1 MLRNYPRVL
10 YPASGEAGTVGDA
23 MRIASAST
31 KPSSSEAVGLTKGL
45 VRLGHVAL
53 DGTKVAANA
62 SVHKAMS
69 YGRMQ
74 ETEKRLAAEV
84 SDWLTQAEARDAEE
98 DRTHGGDRRGDEMP
112 DWVANKA
119 MLEAEAKQPP
129 PDDEDEPGPSSGM
142 TKSGKP
148 QRGPDGGPPDRAQRN
163 FTDPDSRIQPPRS
176 KAVIAGYNAQIA
188 VDGAHQIIVAQRL
201 QTSPADARAVP
212 GLLETVKVLTHSTI
226 PVVVCR

>member
-1 MLRNYPRVL
+1 VL